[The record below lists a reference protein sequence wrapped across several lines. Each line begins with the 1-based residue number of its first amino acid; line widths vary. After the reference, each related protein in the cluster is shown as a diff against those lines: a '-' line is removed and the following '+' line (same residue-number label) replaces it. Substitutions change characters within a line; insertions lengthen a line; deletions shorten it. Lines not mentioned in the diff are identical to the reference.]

1 MMKRPTKFSE
11 EIRADGSTSRARRL
25 LGGSDLFSSAPYSTL
40 VPYSYGIYIYMYS
53 TFHMRPWPWRR
64 RAGSVSGAQGLAGAR
79 LPLAPAWTRPGLQP
93 AAQRSR
99 ETPFLLSGTEP
110 TLHEQAPP
118 AWCAAAAARAGHNR
132 KPTFLRSCGGPAV
145 TRLALFA
152 RHSRRSPA
160 LPPQGRPARSPAGSA
175 SVSRRRSRASR
186 SRGSVCG
193 SLRGTASRPRRSASA
208 DRQCGGTTG
217 ICGTAVGARKWRA
230 HQGSKKHMDWMGV
243 RFGW

>member
-1 MMKRPTKFSE
+1 MAAPRWLGQRGPGPGRCQAAAGAGVDTAGPAASCSAQLRDAVFAQWDRTDAT
-11 EIRADGSTSRARRL
+11 RASSTSMVC
-25 LGGSDLFSSAPYSTL
+25 SSC
-40 VPYSYGIYIYMYS
+40 G
-53 TFHMRPWPWRR
+53 
-64 RAGSVSGAQGLAGAR
+64 
-79 LPLAPAWTRPGLQP
+79 
-93 AAQRSR
+93 
-99 ETPFLLSGTEP
+99 
-110 TLHEQAPP
+110 
-118 AWCAAAAARAGHNR
+118 RAGHNR